1 MKPIII
7 ADHSPNCHR
16 AGQPSGPAPRLKSKI
31 HRIARAAGAVFLAAA
46 VSGCGAHFYDAG
58 RDKVASSLLK
68 GQSALDATK
77 SFETAAANLD
87 TLLKGEISVRDEHVE
102 ILRDQYLWA
111 SIKKSQSVRKL
122 VEVNF
127 DAGASNY
134 VRTRLSALGVESTE
148 TMGALK
154 GLHATADSA
163 LKVLTGQDYQD
174 KKKKC
179 ADKTD
184 LSKDCQDFR
193 NFGSTSTD
201 NINDLCEVGGQIGAA
216 CGGWRS
222 TRAQIDLVTADREKL
237 AQELSVQGG
246 GQKKKAADGD
256 DLSDLQA
263 KAESVADIVSR
274 AANIGDAL
282 GVNAGLTEA
291 RVSALETLLRSFAT
305 GEADQSLESDSL
317 KRASVIAAG
326 IPGLGEDLVKLATL
340 QGQSGPRT
348 AVLLELSKQRLR
360 LAFLDERIKLL
371 KVEEQRR
378 FDLLKS
384 LLHEVSLINSGDV
397 FAKQAGPVAKRSIA
411 RVIASEPRS
420 KGRVKAMRALV
431 SYDQTFSVAQR
442 DQDRARYEILDS
454 KHRQALLAD
463 NYAAQIWASL
473 IKAPIEQLAAYHS
486 GGVRPEAVASLITNI
501 AAVIQ
506 LGRID

>member
-1 MKPIII
+1 M
-7 ADHSPNCHR
+7 
-16 AGQPSGPAPRLKSKI
+16 
-31 HRIARAAGAVFLAAA
+31 
-46 VSGCGAHFYDAG
+46 
-58 RDKVASSLLK
+58 
-68 GQSALDATK
+68 
-77 SFETAAANLD
+77 
-87 TLLKGEISVRDEHVE
+87 
-102 ILRDQYLWA
+102 
-111 SIKKSQSVRKL
+111 
-122 VEVNF
+122 
-127 DAGASNY
+127 
-134 VRTRLSALGVESTE
+134 
-148 TMGALK
+148 
-154 GLHATADSA
+154 
-163 LKVLTGQDYQD
+163 
-174 KKKKC
+174 
-179 ADKTD
+179 
-184 LSKDCQDFR
+184 
-193 NFGSTSTD
+193 
-201 NINDLCEVGGQIGAA
+201 
-216 CGGWRS
+216 
-222 TRAQIDLVTADREKL
+222 TADREKL

-291 RVSALETLLRSFAT
+291 RVAALETLLRSFAT

-326 IPGLGEDLVKLATL
+326 IPGLGEDLVKLAKL

-378 FDLLKS
+378 LDLLKS
-384 LLHEVSLINSGDV
+384 LLHEVSLINAGDV

-420 KGRVKAMRALV
+420 MGRVKAMRALV